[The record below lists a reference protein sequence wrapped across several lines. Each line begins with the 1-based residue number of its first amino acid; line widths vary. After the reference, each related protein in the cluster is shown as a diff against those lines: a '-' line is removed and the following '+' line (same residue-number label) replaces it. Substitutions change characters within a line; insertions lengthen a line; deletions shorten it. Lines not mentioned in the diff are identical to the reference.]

1 MNIIVVGCGR
11 VGAELAYRLFQQ
23 GHQVTVIDYLST
35 AFANLP
41 PDFRGRTIQ
50 GEALNQQVLHRA
62 GIEKAD
68 GLAMVTSSD
77 TVNAVVAHA
86 AKMVYGI
93 SNIIVRNYDPRWRS
107 LWDWCIFTGSLV
119 APLLLGVAFANIA
132 RGVPIDANMQYTG
145 GFFNLLNP
153 YALLVGI
160 TVVLTFILH
169 GAIFLTIKVGGGL
182 VQKAQSVAQRLWPVV
197 IVMLVL
203 VVVSTLFAT
212 DLVEQ
217 KGVFAAAIPVLFLI
231 APLLAGYYLRRE
243 RSIPAFVCTTLS
255 IAGASITF
263 FLIVFPRVMLSST
276 NPDWSLTIYNASSSP
291 YTLTVMSI
299 VAAIF
304 VPIVIAYQ
312 AWSYWIFRH
321 RVGDKPEKLTY

>member
-1 MNIIVVGCGR
+1 MIIRG
-11 VGAELAYRLFQQ
+11 
-23 GHQVTVIDYLST
+23 I
-35 AFANLP
+35 AFE
-41 PDFRGRTIQ
+41 FRSKDD
-50 GEALNQQVLHRA
+50 N
-62 GIEKAD
+62 
-68 GLAMVTSSD
+68 
-77 TVNAVVAHA
+77 
-86 AKMVYGI
+86 
-93 SNIIVRNYDPRWRS
+93 PRWRS

-119 APLLLGVAFANIA
+119 APLLLGVAFANMAI
-132 RGVPIDANMQYTG
+132 GVPIDANMLYTG

-169 GAIFLTIKVGGGL
+169 GAIFLTIKVSGDL
-182 VQKAQSVAQRLWPVV
+182 VEKARSVAQRLWPVV

-217 KGVFAAAIPVLFLI
+217 KGVFAAAVPVLFLI
-231 APLLAGYYLRRE
+231 APLLAGYYLRRNQ
-243 RSIPAFVCTTLS
+243 SVPAFVCTTLS

-263 FLIVFPRVMLSST
+263 FLTVFPRVMLSST